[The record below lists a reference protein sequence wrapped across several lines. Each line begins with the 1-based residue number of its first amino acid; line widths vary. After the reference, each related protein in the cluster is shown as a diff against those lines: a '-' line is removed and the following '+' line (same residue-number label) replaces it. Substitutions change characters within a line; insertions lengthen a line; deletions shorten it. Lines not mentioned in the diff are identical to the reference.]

1 MANMQLDQPFTC
13 VLKSMLSVFSAKDT
27 NDFLGNN
34 SFVSPN
40 FPLFENSEFV
50 ICVFMV
56 MKKFTLC
63 KVQIIMTVVKFNS
76 HSQQKKV

>member
-40 FPLFENSEFV
+40 FPLFEKSELV

-56 MKKFTLC
+56 MKEVKLC
-63 KVQIIMTVVKFNS
+63 KVQIILKAI
-76 HSQQKKV
+76 